1 MAKESPAELS
11 AREVVERIVHE
22 VNGDAHA
29 WSADYKAALVR
40 NKWSRWLGG
49 KPPEDV
55 AELVTAKLNATYF
68 ADDAAHDELSVDAW
82 QEECDERIDDLIEQQ
97 EKLCNQIDLAKQS
110 YESATER
117 AKSAKAEKEE
127 CHSRLQSV
135 ARELKKPFVYA
146 LPAPPDRQRSLLVD
160 DGEEWRLVKL
170 ADVLAD
176 EPALK
181 AVALQKLG
189 DLNLGDFAEES
200 AKWAT
205 VEKPKKLTRK
215 QWDDIGEIVQEW
227 HANQGQEGDDGDEA
241 DE

>member
-1 MAKESPAELS
+1 MAKESPAEL
-11 AREVVERIVHE
+11 AACEVVKRIVHE
-22 VNGDAHA
+22 INGDAHA

-55 AELVTAKLNATYF
+55 AESVTERLNAIYF

-97 EKLCNQIDLAKQS
+97 EKLCNQIDFAKQS
-110 YESATER
+110 HESATER
-117 AKSAKAEKEE
+117 AKAAKAELEE
-127 CHSRLQSV
+127 CHSRLRSV

-176 EPALK
+176 D
-181 AVALQKLG
+181 VALQAVARNKLG
-189 DLNLGDFAEES
+189 DITLGDYAEQ
-200 AKWAT
+200 AT
-205 VEKPKKLTRK
+205 KFGVGDKPKKLTRK
-215 QWDDIGEIVQEW
+215 QWDAIEERVQDW
-227 HANQGQEGDDGDEA
+227 HANQGQDGGDGDEA

>member
-1 MAKESPAELS
+1 MAKESPVELS

-22 VNGDAHA
+22 VNVDAHA

-49 KPPEDV
+49 RPPEDV

-68 ADDAAHDELSVDAW
+68 VDDAAHDELSVDAW
-82 QEECDERIDDLIEQQ
+82 QEECDERIEDLIEQQ
-97 EKLCNQIDLAKQS
+97 EKLCDEVEQS
-110 YESATER
+110 KVSLEAATER
-117 AKSAKAEKEE
+117 AKAAKATIEE
-127 CHSRLQSV
+127 CPSRLRSV
-135 ARELKKPFVYA
+135 ARELKKPFVYP

-176 EPALK
+176 DVSLR
-181 AVALQKLG
+181 AVAENKLG
-189 DLNLGDFAEES
+189 DITLGEYAEEA
-200 AKWAT
+200 AKFG
-205 VEKPKKLTRK
+205 VGDKPKKLTRK
-215 QWDDIGEIVQEW
+215 QWDAIEERVQEW